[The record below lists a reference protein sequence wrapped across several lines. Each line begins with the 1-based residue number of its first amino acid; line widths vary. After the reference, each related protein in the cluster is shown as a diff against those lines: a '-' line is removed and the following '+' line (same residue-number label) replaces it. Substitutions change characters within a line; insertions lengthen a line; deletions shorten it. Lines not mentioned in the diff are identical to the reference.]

1 MLSENSYLQF
11 FLLIIPIIEMEKIAI
26 IEFSM
31 QQNKEIKLTES
42 IPNGYVCIMCNMV
55 DCNVVKADHILRKHI

>member
-11 FLLIIPIIEMEKIAI
+11 LLLIIPIIKMEKIAI

-31 QQNKEIKLTES
+31 QQNKEIKLIES
-42 IPNGYVCIMCNMV
+42 VLNGYVCIICHMV
-55 DCNVVKADHILRKHI
+55 DCNVVKGDHVLKKHI